1 MSMTSMTNDDAG
13 AVNRR
18 ERAQKIALFRYQ
30 VICPAL
36 EPGLSPKA
44 RGRIVR
50 QIAARAHAGP
60 FGGEYRCSRDTLD
73 RWIRRYRAGG
83 FDALVP
89 SVRQLGTRIDSEVV
103 ELAVGLKRENPDRT
117 AAQVA
122 RILRAR
128 NGYAPSETTL
138 LRLFHRHDLMAPASG
153 ATAVFGRFE
162 AAQPNERW
170 VADALHGPRVGGRK
184 VYLFAFLDDH
194 SRLAVGYR
202 FGFAEDTVRLAVAL
216 KPALSSR
223 GVPESVY
230 VDNGSAFVDEWLLR
244 GCAKLGIRLIH
255 STPHRPQGRGKIERF
270 FRTVREQFLVEA
282 SDTSAADLADQH
294 ISPAEALLQ
303 LNSHFTAW
311 CETVY
316 HRRVHTETSQT
327 PLARWHD
334 GWERLGH
341 GPSMVS
347 ADALTEAFLWSTH
360 RTVTKSATISLHG
373 NVYQVDSALVG
384 RKIELVFSPFNLDRI
399 EVRYRDRSYGLAVP
413 FHITRHTHPKAKPE
427 TPEPAPARTGI
438 SYLDLVAQAHQ
449 QYLATEPQTSFQALY
464 PLEDTP
470 IPALA
475 IPALAIPDH
484 LDTPDLDT
492 PDHLDTPLGTPEELG
507 GAAQS
512 VALERVSGH
521 EAVGE
526 ARR

>member
-1 MSMTSMTNDDAG
+1 
-13 AVNRR
+13 
-18 ERAQKIALFRYQ
+18 
-30 VICPAL
+30 
-36 EPGLSPKA
+36 
-44 RGRIVR
+44 
-50 QIAARAHAGP
+50 
-60 FGGEYRCSRDTLD
+60 
-73 RWIRRYRAGG
+73 
-83 FDALVP
+83 
-89 SVRQLGTRIDSEVV
+89 
-103 ELAVGLKRENPDRT
+103 
-117 AAQVA
+117 
-122 RILRAR
+122 
-128 NGYAPSETTL
+128 
-138 LRLFHRHDLMAPASG
+138 
-153 ATAVFGRFE
+153 
-162 AAQPNERW
+162 
-170 VADALHGPRVGGRK
+170 

-270 FRTVREQFLVEA
+270 FRTVREQFLVEVA
-282 SDTSAADLADQH
+282 DTSAADLADQH

-327 PLARWHD
+327 PLARWQE

-341 GPSMVS
+341 GPSMAS
-347 ADALTEAFLWSTH
+347 ADALTEAFLWSAH
-360 RTVTKSATISLHG
+360 RVVTKSATISLHG
-373 NVYQVDSALVG
+373 NVYQVESALVG
-384 RKIELVFSPFNLDRI
+384 RKVDLVFSPFNLDRI

-413 FHITRHTHPKAKPE
+413 FHITRHTHPKATPE
-427 TPEPAPARTGI
+427 TPEPAPSRTGI

-464 PLEDTP
+464 PAEDTP
-470 IPALA
+470 IPALT
-475 IPALAIPDH
+475 IPALAIPD
-484 LDTPDLDT
+484 LATPDLD
-492 PDHLDTPLGTPEELG
+492 TPEELG
-507 GAAQS
+507 GATRS
-512 VALERVSGH
+512 VAPERVTGD
-521 EAVGE
+521 ETARE